1 MTRPLTVLLAVA
13 TTASSVAFAPA
24 AETAQPVDEKRAKTV
39 RIHPGKLAKVAPT
52 THARLVGTTIRDGR
66 FRKRVRV
73 LRGSD
78 AVSMHG
84 KAHKGYVVTGYRKG
98 QRVRLWYV
106 PRRGPAKRLRLGKF
120 DLYQIS
126 PSGRYAAVTNIRGKR
141 DRLRVRTIPG
151 DRTIAK
157 RTAGWIEVLDMRG
170 SRALLDISSNR
181 RERVAWLRPKTNTL
195 RPVVRRAGWFASV
208 RHNRLLT
215 DEPVAK
221 GGFAMVRLDKP
232 NKVLWRRGLRGEA
245 PVSISPDGR
254 YLQDFIWRWRND
266 IPVKPIGVLLR
277 RTSDGKVVRRFRANR
292 IGWNLTWTGRH
303 TFLIAAAGRSKTS
316 MVRCRPGGRCVRFG
330 RLVRTRKGVSPE
342 ETLGVSL
349 ASRQAVASRAA
360 GARIRGRGLPSPPT
374 S

>member
-1 MTRPLTVLLAVA
+1 MLLAVA
-13 TTASSVAFAPA
+13 TMASSVAFAPA
-24 AETAQPVDEKRAKTV
+24 AETAEPVDEKRAKTV
-39 RIHPGKLAKVAPT
+39 RIHPGKLAKGAPT
-52 THARLVGTTIRDGR
+52 THARLVGTTIRDGKL
-66 FRKRVRV
+66 RKQVRV

-78 AVSMHG
+78 VVSMHG

-98 QRVRLWYV
+98 ERVRLWYV

-141 DRLRVRTIPG
+141 DRLRIRTIPG

-157 RTAGWIEVLDMRG
+157 RTASWIEVLDMRG
-170 SRALLDISSNR
+170 SRALLDIASNR
-181 RERVAWLRPKTNTL
+181 RERAAWLRPKANTL

-232 NKVLWRRGLRGEA
+232 NKMLWRRGLRGEA

-254 YLQDFIWRWRND
+254 YLQDFTWRWRND

-292 IGWNLTWTGRH
+292 AGWNLTWTGRH
-303 TFLIAAAGRSKTS
+303 TFLIPTAGRSKTS
-316 MVRCRPGGRCVRFG
+316 MVRCRPGGRCTRFG
-330 RLVRTRKGVSPE
+330 RLVPTRKGVAGGGTRRVARFSS
-342 ETLGVSL
+342 GARD
-349 ASRQAVASRAA
+349 ASRR
-360 GARIRGRGLPSPPT
+360 GAESGRGLPSPAT